1 MNIAWLD
8 ALIDLG
14 EEPDKPIKINMLE
27 HVVSFKN
34 PFYWDKESPIVFDLD
49 NCCFYYAATNGAA
62 IEIASEDYIPI
73 QSKAHFFVHVSQKDG
88 VTKFTTSYHGDIHP
102 PKLKNIPLEAG
113 KNMSNQSPMSISADD
128 IVPANR
134 TLALIYANADSSSE
148 FKERS
153 GRLVESLNNAD
164 TMKAVIITVNGS
176 DFYNGLKF
184 AKPNDGETP
193 DLTHVKQRFV
203 QVLEVKDGHC

>member
-1 MNIAWLD
+1 MKVAWLD

-14 EEPDKPIKINMLE
+14 EEPGKPIKINMLE
-27 HVVSFKN
+27 HVASFKK
-34 PFYWDKESPIVFDLD
+34 PFYWSNESPIVFDLY
-49 NCCFYYAATNGAA
+49 NCCFYYAATDGAV
-62 IEIASEDYIPI
+62 IEITLEEYIKI
-73 QSKAHFFVHVSQKDG
+73 QSKAHFVVHVFQKDG

-102 PKLKNIPLEAG
+102 PKLKNISLEAG

-134 TLALIYANADSSSE
+134 TLALIYTNADSSSE
-148 FKERS
+148 FKERA

-164 TMKAVIITVNGS
+164 TIKAVIITVNGS

-184 AKPNDGETP
+184 AKPNTDETP
-193 DLTHVKQRFV
+193 DLTHIKERFV
-203 QVLEVKDGHC
+203 QVLEVKNGDC

>member
-62 IEIASEDYIPI
+62 IKIASEDYIPI

>member
-34 PFYWDKESPIVFDLD
+34 PFYWDKESPIVFDLY
-49 NCCFYYAATNGAA
+49 NCCFYYAATNGTA

-73 QSKAHFFVHVSQKDG
+73 QSKAHFFVYVSQKDG